1 MLFAIIVAI
10 ALVVGLTW
18 INVRLEMANEEHERR
33 RQELNDRLGIRP
45 HY

>member
-1 MLFAIIVAI
+1 MIVVIVAI

-18 INVRLEMANEEHERR
+18 INVRLEMANEEHERK

-45 HY
+45 RY